1 MPRYFFHVVEA
12 KSLRK
17 SVRDGEGI
25 VFADAREANKEAVG
39 LAQDIAVHG
48 VHGSGEWKVVV
59 TDERGD
65 NVLTVPLSEVR
76 ARRIRPWLK
85 LRSLMSNAVSR
96 SPRMFAWSIAAG
108 AIVAGAIAVPGI
120 VTTVL
125 LQDQGVYQTASAA
138 STGAVV
144 AVRFVAQANA
154 GDITA
159 FLETYKGSIVDGP
172 RAGAFYRIRISETA
186 LPSDALAKVAAR
198 MGQDKVVE
206 FIAVPQ

>member
-85 LRSLMSNAVSR
+85 LRSLMSNVVSR
-96 SPRMFAWSIAAG
+96 SPRMFAWSIA
-108 AIVAGAIAVPGI
+108 AGAIAVPGI

-186 LPSDALAKVAAR
+186 LPPEAIAKVAAR